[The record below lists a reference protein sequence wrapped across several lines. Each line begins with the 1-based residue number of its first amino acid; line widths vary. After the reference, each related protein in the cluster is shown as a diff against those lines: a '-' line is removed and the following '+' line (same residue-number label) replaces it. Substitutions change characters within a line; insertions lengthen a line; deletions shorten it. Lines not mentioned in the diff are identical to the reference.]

1 MIEDQ
6 NYRPAP
12 NRWVGEAIGYSE
24 SGASLLRRGLRQP
37 TLPLMRK
44 VAEALSWPTED
55 QVRVAETE
63 GQWASEFDYRMAKA
77 YTEATTTNEE
87 STK

>member
-1 MIEDQ
+1 MTEDQ
-6 NYRPAP
+6 TYKPAT

-44 VAEALSWPTED
+44 VSEVLDWPTEQ
-55 QVRVAETE
+55 QVRATETA
-63 GQWASEFDYRMAKA
+63 GQWASEFDHRMAKA
-77 YTEATTTNEE
+77 YTEATTNEE
-87 STK
+87 NKK